1 MSREARLHHVI
12 FNASRRL
19 KPRGAEQDQKRFCA
33 FEKPFL
39 DKVKEHF
46 EWKASLVYTL
56 RALGSCHL
64 LGMVWK
70 ITHLAEGALSQI
82 KTGLRPPQTVS

>member
-1 MSREARLHHVI
+1 M
-12 FNASRRL
+12 FNARRRL

-39 DKVKEHF
+39 DKVKDHF
-46 EWKASLVYTL
+46 EWKTALVCTL
-56 RALGSCHL
+56 RALGSRHL
-64 LGMVWK
+64 LGITRKLSELEVEK
-70 ITHLAEGALSQI
+70 ITRLAEGAPQQI